1 MTFWKQRAAQE
12 ALQDDA
18 MLDSSIDVVS
28 PEEDVEAA
36 LLEVENDTQEIENHD
51 IVAEYQD
58 EDAQETEERLESLD
72 AEEGEEDISEDRV
85 ELIAAAQESIRRRHG
100 ITGHLSVAR
109 ECLSSSKPRRVVARE
124 SLWEDIKA
132 FFRKIK
138 DWFIEKMGMLKD
150 RWIKFSNAGKTI
162 QAKAKK
168 FDAVIAKLGQ
178 KDKDTIK
185 GGFIAL
191 LTVNGEFKHTAVAEA
206 FISGADKMIDRSAE
220 IADFV
225 KQVENLLKE
234 ASDGTESSKPVNRL
248 EQLAAAEIRI
258 KASNAA
264 SSQAIKEEN
273 KGENKRCYFGDNYVY
288 DTSDGAFTFEQKE
301 NAEVPSDVATP
312 TISELRTINTLY
324 NKVGVKLE
332 KSIQDWRKR
341 EQANEKVIS
350 TLKKLE
356 SEVDK
361 VEANEKANVQ
371 AISNIRQI
379 ISTIRTANSALD
391 RIYAHNTKCATKGL
405 NGYIVAG
412 IGAYKKS
419 KS

>member
-58 EDAQETEERLESLD
+58 EDAQETEDRLESLD

-191 LTVNGEFKHTAVAEA
+191 LTVNGEFKHTAVAEE
-206 FISGADKMIDRSAE
+206 FISGVDKMIERSAE
-220 IADFV
+220 VAELV
-225 KQVENLLKE
+225 KNAEDLLKE
-234 ASDGTESSKPVNRL
+234 TSVGTESGK
-248 EQLAAAEIRI
+248 AAKNTAKQIQNDV
-258 KASNAA
+258 KAKTGDAA
-264 SSQAIKEEN
+264 SGQAPKNEN
-273 KGENKRCYFGDNYVY
+273 KGEDKRCYYGDNYVF
-288 DTSDGAFTFEQKE
+288 DTADNSYSFEQKE
-301 NAEVPSDVATP
+301 NANVPTDVTTP

-361 VEANEKANVQ
+361 VEASEKAK
-371 AISNIRQI
+371 AEKISEIRQV
-379 ISTIRTANSALD
+379 ISAIRSSNSVLD
-391 RIYAHNTKCATKGL
+391 RIHAHNTKCATKGL

>member
-58 EDAQETEERLESLD
+58 EDAQETEDRLESLD

-100 ITGHLSVAR
+100 ITGRLSVAR

-132 FFRKIK
+132 FFRMIRE
-138 DWFIEKMGMLKD
+138 WFVEKMGMLKD

-162 QAKAKK
+162 QAKSKK
-168 FDAVIAKLGQ
+168 FDAVIGKLGQ

-191 LTVNGEFKHTAVAEA
+191 MTVKGTFEPKLVAEH
-206 FISGADKMIDRSAE
+206 FVSGVDKLISGSADVTENISMLVKSLEENKPIDKKTNEVSNE
-220 IADFV
+220 
-225 KQVENLLKE
+225 LKE
-234 ASDGTESSKPVNRL
+234 A
-248 EQLAAAEIRI
+248 AAAEAP
-258 KASNAA
+258 KADANNTYYGENFVFTL
-264 SSQAIKEEN
+264 KEESPVFD
-273 KGENKRCYFGDNYVY
+273 KL
-288 DTSDGAFTFEQKE
+288 E
-301 NAEVPSDVATP
+301 NADVPSDVPTP
-312 TISELRTINTLY
+312 SISELRSMNTLY

-341 EQANEKVIS
+341 EN
-350 TLKKLE
+350 
-356 SEVDK
+356 
-361 VEANEKANVQ
+361 ANEKAAKALKDAENKIDKLEADEKAGREAVS
-371 AISNIRQI
+371 AVRSAL
-379 ISTIRTANSALD
+379 SYIRTTISITD
-391 RIYAHNTKCATKGL
+391 RIHAHNTKCATKGL

-419 KS
+419 KA

>member
-72 AEEGEEDISEDRV
+72 AEDGEEDISEDRV

-100 ITGHLSVAR
+100 ITGRLSVAR

-124 SLWEDIKA
+124 SLWEDVKA
-132 FFRKIK
+132 FFRMLRE
-138 DWFIEKMGMLKD
+138 WFVEKMGMLKD

-162 QAKAKK
+162 QAKSKK
-168 FDAVIAKLGQ
+168 FDAVIGKLGQ

-191 LTVNGEFKHTAVAEA
+191 LTVKGAFDPKSAADSFIEGAVNMINSSKGIAEETGNVVKA
-206 FISGADKMIDRSAE
+206 LEEGKPHEGGLETLRKLVKESAE
-220 IADFV
+220 S
-225 KQVENLLKE
+225 E
-234 ASDGTESSKPVNRL
+234 AAKKDP
-248 EQLAAAEIRI
+248 
-258 KASNAA
+258 
-264 SSQAIKEEN
+264 
-273 KGENKRCYFGDNYVY
+273 YMYHYGDNYAMTIKEDSYVFDKVEGA
-288 DTSDGAFTFEQKE
+288 DT
-301 NAEVPSDVATP
+301 PSDVPTP
-312 TISELRTINTLY
+312 SISELRSINTLY

-332 KSIQDWRKR
+332 KSIQEWRQR
-341 EQANEKVIS
+341 AS
-350 TLKKLE
+350 A
-356 SEVDK
+356 D
-361 VEANEKANVQ
+361 EKAAKALKTAEEKIDKIEADEKAGRESVS
-371 AISNIRQI
+371 AARATLSHIR
-379 ISTIRTANSALD
+379 SALAVSD
-391 RIYAHNTKCATKGL
+391 RIHAHNTKCVTKGL

-419 KS
+419 KA